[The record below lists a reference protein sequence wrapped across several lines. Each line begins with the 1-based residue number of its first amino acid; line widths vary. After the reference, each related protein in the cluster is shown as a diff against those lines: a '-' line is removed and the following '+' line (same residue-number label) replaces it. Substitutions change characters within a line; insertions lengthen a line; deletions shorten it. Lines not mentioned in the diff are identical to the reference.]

1 MRPGIDPWVGTSPG
15 EWKGYLLQYSGLG
28 NSMDFVVHGVAKSQ
42 TWLSDFHFIIANYQ
56 VTFFFS
62 KKLFW
67 LCLMAWGI
75 LVPWSG
81 IKPMPLQWKY
91 RVLTTGLLMKSL
103 SRFFFLM
110 VFHSLLLHLSPNGSR
125 NVLSSEVNQHHHLH
139 FHPQY
144 TQRHPLLLAVTIYPV
159 YCIKLIKLFSG
170 QERN

>member
-1 MRPGIDPWVGTSPG
+1 
-15 EWKGYLLQYSGLG
+15 
-28 NSMDFVVHGVAKSQ
+28 MDFVVHGVAKSQ
-42 TWLSDFHFIIANYQ
+42 TRLSDFHFIIDNYQ

-62 KKLFW
+62 KKIFW

-103 SRFFFLM
+103 SSFFFLV

-125 NVLSSEVNQHHHLH
+125 NMLSFWGESTPL
-139 FHPQY
+139 P
-144 TQRHPLLLAVTIYPV
+144 PLLPPVCTEASFVTSSDHISSVLYQADTAVFWAR
-159 YCIKLIKLFSG
+159 KELSLLW
-170 QERN
+170 